1 MKAKILGKAKVETET
16 NKMAKK
22 TTEAADRAL
31 VSGVIALTRREKTH
45 DYYYRC
51 PVFESTNRLSL
62 GGIGQENKP
71 LFYVDLRSHEKPRKW
86 VKRSVALLL
95 EPSVLN

>member
-1 MKAKILGKAKVETET
+1 MQ
-16 NKMAKK
+16 KK
-22 TTEAADRAL
+22 TTEAAERAL
-31 VSGVIALTRREKTH
+31 VSGVIAFTRREKTH